1 MYLYI
6 NMKTITR
13 NINRFDEWSNSWF
26 TDPVTEYVVVNN
38 IYQWIADRL
47 PKKLIYFC
55 YIRFIAYVT
64 THGEGE
70 RMTPD
75 EIGFSKAVE
84 IWESH
89 NL

>member
-1 MYLYI
+1 
-6 NMKTITR
+6 MKTITR

-26 TDPVTEYVVVNN
+26 TDQVTEYVLVNN
-38 IYQWIADRL
+38 IYQWIADKL

-55 YIRFIAYVT
+55 YIRFMAYVT

-70 RMTPD
+70 FMQPD
-75 EIGFSKAVE
+75 EMTFSKATE

-89 NL
+89 NY

>member
-1 MYLYI
+1 
-6 NMKTITR
+6 MKTITR
-13 NINRFDEWSNSWF
+13 NVSRFDEWSNSWF
-26 TDPVTEYVVVNN
+26 YDEVTEYELVNKF
-38 IYQWIADRL
+38 YQWVASIL

-55 YIRFIAYVT
+55 YINFMAYVT

-75 EIGFSKAVE
+75 EMTFSKAVE

-89 NL
+89 NY